1 MLVNVLNICSD
12 DELVSEGEES
22 IEDGELFIT
31 TLTMELLLFSIEIW
45 YNPIINWLLTVCPGP
60 AFINSPPIN
69 SLVVKSLKIDL
80 PFPSILTILNC
91 IPQLLLIKGRKT
103 SL

>member
-31 TLTMELLLFSIEIW
+31 TLTMELLLFSIEI
-45 YNPIINWLLTVCPGP
+45 
-60 AFINSPPIN
+60 
-69 SLVVKSLKIDL
+69 
-80 PFPSILTILNC
+80 
-91 IPQLLLIKGRKT
+91 
-103 SL
+103 